1 VAGYALLVS
10 PNANRVY
17 AEAAPALARAE
28 LLLLWERVT
37 GGALQDLRAE
47 RLGSVEYLLFEA
59 PEELSAQGL
68 RVLSNLSSTLALFAR
83 AGGALHPLELSRMD
97 RLDADLLTIPR
108 YAGKTN
114 EAFTKLLLN
123 VTLASTDQAPA
134 FGTRSLR
141 VLDPLCGRGT
151 TLDQALTYGLDAAG
165 VEIDRRDFEAY
176 TAFIQRWVKDKR
188 LPHRAQ
194 LGKVK
199 GHPRLAL
206 DLALDRAG
214 LKEGRVQR
222 LAVVNA
228 STLDLADLFPPRSF
242 DALVADAPY
251 GVQHGTTD
259 ARGHLSRSPLELVEE
274 AAPLWREA
282 LRPGGA
288 LGLAWNVHVA
298 PRGRVLAALAAGGLE
313 VCDTPAYRAFA
324 HRVDRSILR
333 DVVVARRAADPAS
346 PGRGGGGGTRWS
358 GGGSGS

>member
-17 AEAAPALARAE
+17 AGAAPALARAE
-28 LLLLWERVT
+28 LGLLWERVT
-37 GGALQDLRAE
+37 GGALLDLREE
-47 RLGSVEYLLFEA
+47 RMGSVEYLVFEA
-59 PEELSAQGL
+59 GEELSAPGL
-68 RVLSNLSSTLALFAR
+68 AVLSNLSSTLALFAR
-83 AGGALHPLELSRMD
+83 AGGALRPLTLERMD
-97 RLDADLLTIPR
+97 RLDQDLLTIPR

-123 VTLASTDQAPA
+123 VTLASTDRAPRFGAHA
-134 FGTRSLR
+134 FQ

-151 TLDQALTYGLDAAG
+151 TLDQALTYGFDAAG

-176 TAFIQRWVKDKR
+176 AAFIQRWVKDKR

-206 DLALDRAG
+206 DLALDRAS
-214 LKEGRVQR
+214 LKEGRVQH
-222 LAVVNA
+222 LSVVNA
-228 STLDLADLFPPRSF
+228 STLDLPDLFPPRSF

-251 GVQHGTTD
+251 GVQHGSTD
-259 ARGHLSRSPLELVEE
+259 ARGRLSRSPLELVAE
-274 AAPLWREA
+274 AAPLWKEA

-288 LGLAWNVHVA
+288 VGLAWNVQVA
-298 PRGRVLAALAAGGLE
+298 PRDRVLAALAAAGLE
-313 VCDTPAYRAFA
+313 VMDAPAYRAFE

-333 DVVVARRAADPAS
+333 DVVVARRP
-346 PGRGGGGGTRWS
+346 S
-358 GGGSGS
+358 G

>member
-10 PNANRVY
+10 PGANRVY
-17 AEAAPALARAE
+17 AGAAPALARAE
-28 LLLLWERVT
+28 LALCWERVV
-37 GGALQDLRAE
+37 GGALTGLRTE
-47 RLGSVEYLLFEA
+47 TLGSVEYLAFEA
-59 PEELSAQGL
+59 GEELGPLAL
-68 RVLSNLSSTLALFAR
+68 AVLSNLSATFALFAR
-83 AGGALHPLELSRMD
+83 EGGALRPLELARLD

-114 EAFTKLLLN
+114 EAFTRLLLN
-123 VTLASTDQAPA
+123 VTVASTA
-134 FGTRSLR
+134 FAGELGARAFR

-151 TLDQALTYGLDAAG
+151 TLDVALTVGFDAAG
-165 VEIDRRDFEAY
+165 VELDRRDFEAY
-176 TAFIQRWVKDKR
+176 AAFIQRWVKDKR

-228 STLDLADLFPPRSF
+228 STLELPALFPPRSF
-242 DALVADAPY
+242 DVVVADAPY
-251 GVQHGTTD
+251 GVQHGSTD
-259 ARGHLSRSPLELVEE
+259 ARGHLSRSPLELVAE
-274 AAPLWREA
+274 AAPAWREA

-288 LGLAWNVHVA
+288 VGLAWNVHVA
-298 PRGRVLAALAAGGLE
+298 PRGKVLAALAAAGLE
-313 VCDTPAYRAFA
+313 PCDGPAYRAFE

-333 DVVVARRAADPAS
+333 DVVVARRAA
-346 PGRGGGGGTRWS
+346 G
-358 GGGSGS
+358 